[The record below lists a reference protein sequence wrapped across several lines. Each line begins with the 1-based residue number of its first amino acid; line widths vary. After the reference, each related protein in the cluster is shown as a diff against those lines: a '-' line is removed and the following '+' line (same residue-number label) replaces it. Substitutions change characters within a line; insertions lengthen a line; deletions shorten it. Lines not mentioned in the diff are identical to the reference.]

1 MVFKPLN
8 LARQSFVKTFTHG
21 YAQSLVA
28 ASQSSSASQNT
39 SFHTL
44 SSSVVGN
51 FFGKPGPSSQLQNAA
66 PQPSNAPGAGAGPSA
81 KASHPDSGSAEG
93 GLAAY
98 YAAWQRHRKG
108 EEKDLHQFQFAKR
121 IGWKAPTTIPEPN
134 TWIRENVKATDEHT
148 RPKTATLSRSYST
161 SVIDGFQQAQKSF
174 PTEVVEKSGSKTSA
188 IERIENGIEQTGI
201 ETHTPSL
208 QDATQDSQSPATVD
222 SVSSAKS
229 EIPSATPTSLTDNS
243 SVSEADVYTDSLT
256 RLAER
261 QQYAEIPAV
270 FEVMLIAGIRPSSS
284 AYNAL
289 LLSAINLPRGKHQ
302 VASKVLD
309 VYSDMLTRKV
319 LPDTSTYAILIELLA
334 ARSMDVQS
342 MKQELNEKRI
352 RHRGIDQKGTFLMQ
366 SDETELQ
373 ILAEDESLSMA
384 IKLFDTAAAVPTN
397 YVLPAETY
405 RLIISACAETCR
417 IGDMVRIYAD
427 MESKGVVPPAA
438 IFAPMIQAFGN
449 TGDLRSSVECYN
461 EYKSLAVAH
470 DQGETSMVRKDEDV
484 YAAVVKA
491 YGLCDRMNGGLKFL
505 GKIEDM
511 LDGSDRL
518 PLLRDTV
525 ALQSLYPQWLEQ
537 DRHSEAMSHATSNLS
552 ENGRRQALATICI
565 NAANKNKDLIA
576 SEAWNTL
583 SRDLKQGNVSDPAI
597 SLLAMHVRQGDMAA
611 AHGVWQSLKAQKP
624 TIAMVE
630 PAIVY
635 ALASISHGYANRGL
649 LEIRQLFSHLRDLYS
664 NVSSRSEYVDRIDEA
679 IEVLGSYLL
688 KTGAAPC
695 TDVGVQMVHLML
707 ENGSIITPVV
717 EHALASLGPE
727 TISFMPISDV
737 LVLMQVEAGLLLKGA
752 QLDAAHFTRF
762 LHLHDLVL
770 SSGVTVDPRIS
781 KLVQDVF
788 AQQNRPDLLMRWQS
802 PQMTPNV
809 TSMVPA
815 TPTSPFTAVSPGF
828 EDNYD
833 PYGLTTDYKGS
844 STISEELEKSQG
856 RHSQHLRDALARF
869 RNMRRAGRHPRYITY
884 AKLISAA
891 AKEQQ
896 LNIAEDILNMAKQDV
911 PLLPESKVVRHGW
924 ESILDA
930 MIGTCLSVGRRD
942 LAARFHQ
949 DILSIGAA
957 PSANTFGLYITTL
970 KESTKTFDEATEAV
984 KIFHQ
989 AKNEGVEPSSFLY
1002 NALIGKLGKARRIDD
1017 CLFYFAEMRK
1027 LGIRPTSVT
1036 YGTIVNALCRVSD
1049 DAFAEDLFDEMESMA
1064 NYKPRPAPYNSV
1076 MQYFLTTKRD
1086 RSKVL
1091 GYYSRMK
1098 ANKIPPTMHTYKLL
1112 IDTYAT
1118 LDPIDLTA
1126 AEGIID
1132 DIRATG
1138 TSPEAVHY
1146 AALIHAKGCVLH
1158 DMPGARS
1165 LFDSVIAD
1173 KHVPPAACLYQA
1185 LFESYVANHDVAA
1198 SESLIDTMKDHGVS
1212 MTAYIANTLI
1222 HGWVTAKNIVKS
1234 KSIFDALGRDKRE
1247 PSTYEAMTRAYLA
1260 VEERGNAMKV
1270 VGEALRRGYP
1280 TAVANKI
1287 CELVGGS
1294 AAITGAPAGAI
1305 AA

>member
-44 SSSVVGN
+44 SNSVVGSLFN
-51 FFGKPGPSSQLQNAA
+51 KTGHSSQFQNAHQ
-66 PQPSNAPGAGAGPSA
+66 QPATASSTGAGPSV
-81 KASHPDSGSAEG
+81 KANNAGSSGTDG

-98 YAAWQRHRKG
+98 YAAWQRHGKG

-134 TWIRENVKATDEHT
+134 TWIKENVKTTDDHAKP
-148 RPKTATLSRSYST
+148 RRATLSRSYST
-161 SVIDGFQQAQKSF
+161 SVVDELHEAPKEQSSETAEKFVSAALIAEKAEHDSKLPAAQAS
-174 PTEVVEKSGSKTSA
+174 
-188 IERIENGIEQTGI
+188 
-201 ETHTPSL
+201 
-208 QDATQDSQSPATVD
+208 SQSPQNISEQSKSPVTVD
-222 SVSSAKS
+222 SASSERS
-229 EIPSATPTSLTDNS
+229 GILSTSPTSLTDKT
-243 SVSEADVYTDSLT
+243 SVPEGDVYTDNLT

-270 FEVMLIAGIRPSSS
+270 FEAMLIGGIKPSTY

-352 RHRGIDQKGTFLMQ
+352 RYRGIDRQGSFMMR
-366 SDETELQ
+366 SDETEFQ
-373 ILAEDESLSMA
+373 ILAEDDSLSIA
-384 IKLFDTAAAVPTN
+384 IKLFDTAAAVATN

-405 RLIISACAETCR
+405 RLLILACAETGR

-427 MESKGVVPPAA
+427 MESQGVAPPAA
-438 IFAPMIQAFGN
+438 IFAPMIQAFGK

-470 DQGETSMVRKDEDV
+470 DQGEASIVRKDEDV

-491 YGLCDRMNGGLKFL
+491 YSLCGRTSGGLKFL

-511 LDGSDRL
+511 LEGSDRL
-518 PLLRDTV
+518 SLLRDSV
-525 ALQSLYPQWLEQ
+525 ALQTLHPQWLGQ
-537 DRHSEAMSHATSNLS
+537 DRHIEALNHTKANLS
-552 ENGRRQALATICI
+552 DNGRAQALSEICVD
-565 NAANKNKDLIA
+565 AANRNKVPIA
-576 SEAWNTL
+576 LEAWTSLTNEATQNNI
-583 SRDLKQGNVSDPAI
+583 SEPAMA
-597 SLLAMHVRQGDMAA
+597 LLAMHVRQGDMSA
-611 AHGVWQSLKAQKP
+611 AHGVWQTLKIQKP
-624 TIAMVE
+624 IIAVVE
-630 PAIVY
+630 PATMY
-635 ALASISHGYANRGL
+635 AMASIGHGLANPAL
-649 LEIRQLFSHLRDLYS
+649 LDIRQMFAALRDLHS
-664 NVSSRSEYVDRIDEA
+664 NLSSRAECIDRIDEA

-688 KTGAAPC
+688 KRNILPP
-695 TDVGVQMVHLML
+695 TDAGIQMIHLML
-707 ENGSIITPVV
+707 ENGSLITPVI
-717 EHALASLGPE
+717 EHILAGLGPE
-727 TISFMPISDV
+727 TISALPIGDM
-737 LVLMQVEAGLLLKGA
+737 LVLMHVQAGLVIKGA
-752 QLDAAHFTRF
+752 QLDVGHTARF
-762 LHLHDLVL
+762 LHLHEMAL
-770 SSGVTVDPRIS
+770 SSGATVDPRTS
-781 KLVQDVF
+781 RLVQDGL
-788 AQQNRPDLLMRWQS
+788 AKLNRPDLLARWQS
-802 PQMTPNV
+802 PQMTPNM
-809 TSMVPA
+809 TPLVPA
-815 TPTSPFTAVSPGF
+815 TPTSPFSAVSSGF

-833 PYGLTTDYKGS
+833 PYGSSTDYKGS
-844 STISEELEKSQG
+844 NMIAEELEKSQG
-856 RHSQHLRDALARF
+856 RHGQHLRDALARF
-869 RNMRRAGRHPRYITY
+869 RNMRRAGRHPRYVTY
-884 AKLISAA
+884 AKLITAA
-891 AKEQQ
+891 AKEHQ
-896 LNIAEDILNMAKQDV
+896 LNVAEDILNMAKQDV
-911 PLLPESKVVRHGW
+911 PLLADSKVVRHGW
-924 ESILDA
+924 VSILDA
-930 MIGTCLSVGRRD
+930 MVGTCLSVGRRD

-949 DILSIGAA
+949 DLLSMGAA

-1017 CLFYFAEMRK
+1017 CLFYFAEMRN

-1098 ANKIPPTMHTYKLL
+1098 ANNITPTMHTYKLL

-1118 LDPIDLTA
+1118 LEPIDLTA
-1126 AEGIID
+1126 AEGIIGE
-1132 DIRATG
+1132 IRATG
-1138 TSPEAVHY
+1138 ASPEPVHY

-1158 DMPGARS
+1158 DMAGARS
-1165 LFDSVIAD
+1165 LFDWVIAD
-1173 KHVPPAACLYQA
+1173 KRVPPAACLYQA
-1185 LFESYVANHDVAA
+1185 LFESYVANHDVAS
-1198 SESLIDTMKDHGVS
+1198 SEPLLETMKDQGVS

-1222 HGWVTAKNIVKS
+1222 HGWAVARDIVKS
-1234 KSIFDALGRDKRE
+1234 KSIFDSLGRDNRE

-1260 VEERGNAMKV
+1260 SEERGNAMKV

-1280 TAVANKI
+1280 TAVGNKI
-1287 CELVGGS
+1287 CELVGGNAS
-1294 AAITGAPAGAI
+1294 IAGAPAGTPI
-1305 AA
+1305 A